1 MSATTPPGERTAQA
15 DPIAHRA
22 DGAAGVG
29 IQQPEASIRPGRF
42 RAEGVDG
49 PERDEHADRND
60 EDDPGYQSEPAPS
73 GSMSSDR
80 KVASG
85 LGSAGFE
92 AHGLGE
98 GDELVRR
105 PWWFR

>member
-1 MSATTPPGERTAQA
+1 
-15 DPIAHRA
+15 
-22 DGAAGVG
+22 
-29 IQQPEASIRPGRF
+29 
-42 RAEGVDG
+42 
-49 PERDEHADRND
+49 
-60 EDDPGYQSEPAPS
+60 
-73 GSMSSDR
+73 MSSDR